1 LDLKEKIQRRR
12 EEGAPTMANKG
23 TDLKAKKDEN
33 AFVIPIDLIDVKP
46 QGRKSFENL
55 ESLANSIKEHGQIHA
70 VSVRRVDGG
79 RYELIFG
86 ERRLRAIRDILE
98 AKSIRVTLKDEALS
112 DGEISVLQLVEN
124 GQREEYKYLELA
136 VELQRLKDKEKKT
149 DAQLAQLMGKNH
161 SWIYRVRTLNEA
173 PDDVKQRIA
182 SGELSVTTYW
192 NNKKDILAKKTRR
205 VLVKVPYN
213 QALELTQL
221 LQRIAEKDAGL
232 EPIKIPKKPKKDD
245 LLKIIMERSTE
256 ILSRFEEETS

>member
-1 LDLKEKIQRRR
+1 MDLKEKVEKRRK
-12 EEGAPTMANKG
+12 EGAPVIANKG
-23 TDLKAKKDEN
+23 ADMNAKRDED

-55 ESLANSIKEHGQIHA
+55 ESLAKSIQEHGQVQA
-70 VSVRRVDGG
+70 VSVRRVEGG

-86 ERRLRAIRDILE
+86 ERRLRAIRDIL
-98 AKSIRVTLKDEALS
+98 KGKTIRVTLKDEVLS
-112 DGEISVLQLVEN
+112 EGEISVLQLIEN

-136 VELQRLKDKEKKT
+136 VELQRLKDTEKKT
-149 DAQLAQLMGKNH
+149 DAELSEIMGRNP
-161 SWIYRVRTLNEA
+161 SWIYRVRSLNDA
-173 PDDVKQRIA
+173 PDEVKKRIA

-205 VLVKVPYN
+205 VLVKVPYT

-221 LQRIAEKDAGL
+221 LQRIAEKSDGL

-256 ILSRFEEETS
+256 ILSRFEEEAL